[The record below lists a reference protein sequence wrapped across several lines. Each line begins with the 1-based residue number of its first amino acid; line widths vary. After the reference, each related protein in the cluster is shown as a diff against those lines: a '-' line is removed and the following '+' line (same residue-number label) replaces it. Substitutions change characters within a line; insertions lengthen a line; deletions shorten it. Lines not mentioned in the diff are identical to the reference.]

1 MTAGGRVT
9 KVLLIPR
16 LGDRYYSGLRDRHP
30 DVDLVEAASQTDV
43 DRHAVDAEVVYGYLN
58 AEQFESAASL
68 RWIQGL
74 DAGVEGLFRRIPA
87 LASSDVVLTNA
98 RGAGAPIIG
107 EHAVALILALARQLP
122 RFEQDKRDRRWDS
135 EGALESVE
143 YAGDK
148 TVGIIGFGK
157 SGKEIGW
164 RCKALGMSVVA
175 LDRHPVDGDPIVEQ
189 VWTLDRLP
197 ELLGRADYVVVTV
210 PQTPETVDLIG
221 DRELRQMKRSARLIV
236 TSRGRIVNQ
245 DALVQALKEGVIA
258 GAGLDTVDEE
268 PLPAEDELWSLPNV
282 IITPHIAGNAEPELL
297 ERRTF
302 AIFAENLR
310 RYLAGQPLL
319 NVVDKRLGY

>member
-1 MTAGGRVT
+1 MI
-9 KVLLIPR
+9 KVLLVPR
-16 LGDRYYSGLRDRHP
+16 LGERYYGGLRERHP
-30 DVDLVEAASQTDV
+30 DVEFVEAASQADV

-58 AEQFESAASL
+58 AEQFESASSL

-122 RFEQDKRDRRWDS
+122 RFERGKRDRRWDS

-143 YAGDK
+143 YVGDK

-164 RCKALGMSVVA
+164 RCKALGMSVLA
-175 LDRHPVDGDPIVEQ
+175 LDRHPIDGDPIVEE
-189 VWTLDRLP
+189 VWTADRLS
-197 ELLGRADYVVVTV
+197 ELLERADYVVVTV
-210 PQTPETVDLIG
+210 PQTAETVDLIG

-245 DALVQALKEGVIA
+245 GALVQALKEGVIA
-258 GAGLDTVDEE
+258 GAGLDAVDEE

-310 RYLAGQPLL
+310 RYLAGQPLI
-319 NVVDKRLGY
+319 NVVDKSLGY